1 MATFQDRANNGCTAK
16 IRLKGHVDSMTFY
29 PSAGKTAR
37 QLAEKWARDEEEKIL
52 EGNFVSAKKA
62 RKTTLT
68 QALDDYENNFAKK
81 LKGYDIE
88 RYRIEA
94 WRTWKYK
101 DSKLSELLEKMFNE
115 YRDERRKYVKDGS
128 IRLDLAVITAI
139 FSNTRY
145 GIENPAAATIST
157 LAAAA
162 KRDRRLLKTEQK
174 YLLDALFDTQC
185 SDPKRANEYLP
196 LVAIFAIETAC
207 RLSEI
212 APRTSRNKETGQ
224 ITVHTTGLLRE
235 NVYID
240 DDKSVARIF
249 DTKNGTDRWVPL
261 TPAAVEA
268 HKRALEIDPSLRGP
282 VFRTTVSAI
291 KQAWQRAKVRAK
303 KQYIEDGGTDENFL
317 VNFHFHDLRHEA
329 ASRWKKYFDLHKL
342 KDITGHK
349 DIRSLSRY
357 LHSDEDDVKAM
368 AKEMSEI
375 QNQNVAAGDKKMIEF
390 PAKKQKRA

>member
-1 MATFQDRANNGCTAK
+1 MPTFQNRADNGCTAR

-81 LKGYDIE
+81 LKGYHIE

-94 WRTWKYK
+94 WRLWKYK
-101 DSKLSELLEKMFNE
+101 DSKLSELSEAMFNE
-115 YRDERRKYVKDGS
+115 YRDDRRLYVKDGS

-145 GIENPAAATIST
+145 GIENPAAPTIST
-157 LAAAA
+157 LAPTE
-162 KRDRRLLKTEQK
+162 KRDRRLFKTEQT
-174 YLLDALFDTQC
+174 YLLDALFNTQC

-212 APRTSRNKETGQ
+212 VPRTSKNKETGKT
-224 ITVHTTGLLRE
+224 TVHTTGLLRE
-235 NVYID
+235 NVQID
-240 DDKSVARIF
+240 GNKSVARIF

-261 TPAAVEA
+261 TPAAIEA
-268 HKRALEIDPSLRGP
+268 YRRALEIDPSLRGP

-291 KQAWQRAKVRAK
+291 KQGWQRAKKRAINEFFK
-303 KQYIEDGGTDENFL
+303 DGGTDIKFLANFR
-317 VNFHFHDLRHEA
+317 FHDLRHEA
-329 ASRWKKYFDLHKL
+329 ASRWKKYFDVIKL
-342 KDITGHK
+342 KDLTGHK

-357 LHSDEDDVKAM
+357 LHSDEDDVKEM

-375 QNQNVAAGDKKMIEF
+375 QNQNVAAGDKKMIVF
-390 PAKKQKRA
+390 PTKKRA